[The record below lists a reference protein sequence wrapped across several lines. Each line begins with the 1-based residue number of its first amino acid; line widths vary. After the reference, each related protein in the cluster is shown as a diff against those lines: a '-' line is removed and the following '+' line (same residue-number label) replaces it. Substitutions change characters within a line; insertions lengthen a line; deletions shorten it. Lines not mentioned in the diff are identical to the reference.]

1 MKISELIAALEAIKA
16 EHGDL
21 PVALREMHAG
31 DSWYRH
37 DSVDAALLANTVQ
50 RADWVG
56 GQWEPDGGIK
66 GSGPLI
72 VELL

>member
-1 MKISELIAALEAIKA
+1 MKISELIAKLEALKA

-21 PVALREMHAG
+21 PVVLREMHANE
-31 DSWYRH
+31 SWYLH
-37 DSVDAALLANTVQ
+37 DNVDVALLANTVQ
-50 RADWVG
+50 RADWTG
-56 GQWEPDGGIK
+56 LQWEPDGGIK